1 MKMVGVL
8 TALVGASAE
17 TCSFPPSAGGAGEQ
31 HLTHSP
37 QPQSPTLNP
46 AASRAAELNVS
57 LTCMPGTLN
66 PLTATT
72 TASIDGGGASPS
84 LYVDAKATVYDMAP
98 VASFVDS
105 PTGRVKAAVIPRNTD
120 TKSLAAMLKTA
131 KDDGA
136 EIALITEEDF
146 GASRNNGEGEG
157 LSGPHVTA
165 VAAAAKALEIYVVCS
180 FRMQLSAGESYN
192 GAVVIGRNGTILKAA
207 HSGYDHYEKVFPVL
221 GWPLGPL
228 SEGFPGGGAETYST
242 QAGEIPVIP
251 GQKGVQVW
259 DLPGIGRVAILI
271 CFGKKRQRP
280 SAFSLCCSI
289 MTTTC
294 VASQISTT
302 TSCGTLPTPWARR
315 YATRHPFA
323 KSLDHPMLHAREQ
336 VVFWP
341 SMMTTPDRDAI
352 SLSRLFR
359 FHIVANGSPGAIHD
373 NTGHMG
379 AQTSQVHRCSWWW
392 V

>member
-1 MKMVGVL
+1 
-8 TALVGASAE
+8 
-17 TCSFPPSAGGAGEQ
+17 
-31 HLTHSP
+31 
-37 QPQSPTLNP
+37 
-46 AASRAAELNVS
+46 
-57 LTCMPGTLN
+57 MPGTLN

-72 TASIDGGGASPS
+72 TASIDGGASPS

-105 PTGRVKAAVIPRNTD
+105 ATGRVKAAVIPRNTD

-146 GASRNNGEGEG
+146 GASRNDGAGEG
-157 LSGPHVTA
+157 LDGAHVTA
-165 VAAAAKALEIYVVCS
+165 VAAAAKALEMYVVCS

-259 DLPGIGRVAILI
+259 DLPGIGRIAILI
-271 CFGKKRQRP
+271 CFGKQQRQP
-280 SAFSLCCSI
+280 SRWIDWIRYDLAAL
-289 MTTTC
+289 
-294 VASQISTT
+294 ASGVPLRA
-302 TSCGTLPTPWARR
+302 CAL
-315 YATRHPFA
+315 
-323 KSLDHPMLHAREQ
+323 
-336 VVFWP
+336 
-341 SMMTTPDRDAI
+341 
-352 SLSRLFR
+352 
-359 FHIVANGSPGAIHD
+359 
-373 NTGHMG
+373 
-379 AQTSQVHRCSWWW
+379 QT
-392 V
+392 